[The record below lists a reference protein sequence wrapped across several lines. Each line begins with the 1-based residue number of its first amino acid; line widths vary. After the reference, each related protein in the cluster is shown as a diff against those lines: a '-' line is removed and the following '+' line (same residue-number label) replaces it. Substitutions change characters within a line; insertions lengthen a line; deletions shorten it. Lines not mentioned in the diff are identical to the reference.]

1 MGVVVNRVLLSFP
14 ASRGCHCTNADRDF
28 LRKRGP
34 EPHGHPA
41 LYSHG
46 VVAALLFG
54 FEEAHGQQ
62 AARLHAQHQYDA
74 ADETGHVKLGLGE
87 LRRRVGLLTVTWR
100 QSLDWL
106 AVNHRKE
113 EKGRICV

>member
-1 MGVVVNRVLLSFP
+1 MGVAVSRVLLGFP
-14 ASRGCHCTNADRDF
+14 ASRGCRCTNTDRDF

-34 EPHGHPA
+34 V

-87 LRRRVGLLTVTWR
+87 PRRRVGLLTVTWR
-100 QSLDWL
+100 QSLIGW
-106 AVNHRKE
+106 R
-113 EKGRICV
+113 

>member
-1 MGVVVNRVLLSFP
+1 MGVVVKRVLLSFP
-14 ASRGCHCTNADRDF
+14 ASRGCHCTNTDRDF

-34 EPHGHPA
+34 PSFTV
-41 LYSHG
+41 YSHG

-100 QSLDWL
+100 QSLI
-106 AVNHRKE
+106 
-113 EKGRICV
+113 GRR

>member
-14 ASRGCHCTNADRDF
+14 ASRGCHCTDTDSDF
-28 LRKRGP
+28 LRKSP
-34 EPHGHPA
+34 PPA

-100 QSLDWL
+100 QSLF
-106 AVNHRKE
+106 
-113 EKGRICV
+113 GRR

>member
-1 MGVVVNRVLLSFP
+1 MGVAVNRVLLSFP
-14 ASRGCHCTNADRDF
+14 ASRGCHCTNTDRDF
-28 LRKRGP
+28 LCKRAPLPP
-34 EPHGHPA
+34 ELHGRPA

-54 FEEAHGQQ
+54 FEEAHCQQ

-87 LRRRVGLLTVTWR
+87 PGRRVGLLTVTWR
-100 QSLDWL
+100 QSLIGW
-106 AVNHRKE
+106 R
-113 EKGRICV
+113 